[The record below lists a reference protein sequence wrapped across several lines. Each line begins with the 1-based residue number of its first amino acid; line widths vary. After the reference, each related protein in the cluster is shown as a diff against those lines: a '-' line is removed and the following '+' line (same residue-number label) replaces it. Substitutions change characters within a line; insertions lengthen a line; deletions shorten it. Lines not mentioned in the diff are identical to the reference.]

1 MGPQEAAAVLAAV
14 GPPAGSCP
22 GSRGP
27 AGTPGQMISWVP
39 WAPRLSRG
47 SFTASVVMTR
57 VRLLGEAG
65 LLARLLESGDGGS
78 REPSSSTGQ

>member
-1 MGPQEAAAVLAAV
+1 MGPQEAGVVLA
-14 GPPAGSCP
+14 AGSCP

-27 AGTPGQMISWVP
+27 AGTPGRVTSWVP

-47 SFTASVVMTR
+47 PFTASGVMTR
-57 VRLLGEAG
+57 VGLLSEAG
-65 LLARLLESGDGGS
+65 LPARLLESGEGGS